1 MTSDALQESSPWDSM
16 ARLRSAVAGLD
27 ALPLPT
33 VPPTVPPGP
42 TGDHWFLR
50 EIAAGGYG
58 PWLMERLATEF
69 PDIAYVDGVHGLMIT
84 GSAGRPAY
92 IVTSPEL
99 VDALLQKRTRE
110 LHRARA
116 MQMIKVLVGEGILTS
131 EDDVHA
137 RQRRMA
143 QPAFATPRLPGY
155 VETITDST
163 AALLGSWTDGSD
175 VDVEAQMN
183 ALTMVIVA
191 RILMGRDVTEEAQE
205 FGRVQR
211 DFMQQVLP
219 ALMRPNAPEEALTEG
234 TELHAMLRSTE
245 SLDAVVN
252 RLIGEHR
259 ETGDSGDLLS
269 ALVDATE
276 DGAGMSDAQLRDEIF
291 TILFAGSDTTGRNA
305 TWACMLLAQHPLY
318 AEWVAEEVLEVLGD
332 GVPGVDAFERLPRT
346 RAVVLEALRLYPP
359 VWNLPRIATADIP
372 LGDWVLPSGAVAL
385 VPVWV
390 LQRDPRSW
398 DRPAEFVPERWLDA
412 EGQVDER
419 LPGQP
424 PGSWLPFGL
433 GNRHCI
439 AKRLAPIEVTLII
452 AMLMRHWHLE
462 FPEGEPPQAVGSL
475 AVRPDPPML
484 RVRRR

>member
-1 MTSDALQESSPWDSM
+1 M
-16 ARLRSAVAGLD
+16 ARLRSALAGLD
-27 ALPLPT
+27 ALPLPL
-33 VPPTVPPGP
+33 VPSTVPPGP
-42 TGDHWFLR
+42 TGDHWFLQ

-58 PWLMERLATEF
+58 PQIMERLAKEF

-92 IVTSPEL
+92 IITSPEL
-99 VDALLQKRTRE
+99 VDGLLQKRTRE

-131 EDDVHA
+131 EDELHA

-163 AALLGSWTDGSD
+163 ATLLSSWTDGAE
-175 VDVEAQMN
+175 VDIEAQMN

-219 ALMRPNAPEEALTEG
+219 ALMRPNAPQEALTEG

-245 SLDAVVN
+245 SLDAVVH

-259 ETGDSGDLLS
+259 ATGDSGDLLS
-269 ALVDATE
+269 ALVGATDE
-276 DGAGMSDAQLRDEIF
+276 GAGMSDAQLRDEIF
-291 TILFAGSDTTGRNA
+291 TMLFAGSDTTGRNA
-305 TWACMLLAQHPLY
+305 TWASVLLAQYPAY
-318 AEWVAEEVLEVLGD
+318 AAWVAEEAREVLDSGAV
-332 GVPGVDAFERLPRT
+332 GIDAFERLPRT

-359 VWNLPRIATADIP
+359 VWNLPRIATVDIP
-372 LGDWVLPSGAVAL
+372 MGDWVLPAGAVAL

-390 LQRDPRSW
+390 LQRDPRW
-398 DRPAEFVPERWLDA
+398 WNRPDEFVPERWLDGDA
-412 EGQVDER
+412 QVDER

-424 PGSWLPFGL
+424 PGAWLPFGL

-439 AKRLAPIEVTLII
+439 AKRLAPIEVTLIL
-452 AMLMRHWHLE
+452 AMMMRDWDLE
-462 FPEGEPPQAVGSL
+462 FPGGVVPRAVGSL
-475 AVRPDPPML
+475 AVRPDPPIL
-484 RVRRR
+484 RVCRR

>member
-1 MTSDALQESSPWDSM
+1 MTSDTVQEEAPWDSM
-16 ARLRSAVAGLD
+16 ARLRSAVAGLN
-27 ALPLPT
+27 ALPLPEI
-33 VPPTVPPGP
+33 PSAVPPGP
-42 TGDHWFLR
+42 QGDHWFLE

-58 PWLMERLATEF
+58 PQLMERLAQEF

-131 EDDVHA
+131 EDEVHA

-155 VETITDST
+155 VDTITEST
-163 AALLGSWTDGSD
+163 ATMLASWADGD
-175 VDVEAQMN
+175 EVDVEAQMN

-191 RILMGRDVTEEAQE
+191 RLLMGRDVTEEAEE
-205 FGRVQR
+205 FGLVQR
-211 DFMQQVLP
+211 DFMQRVLP
-219 ALMRPNAPEEALTEG
+219 ALMRPQAPEEALTEG
-234 TELHAMLRSTE
+234 TDLHAMLRATE
-245 SLDAVVN
+245 RLDAVVQ

-259 ETGDSGDLLS
+259 EAGDSGDLLS
-269 ALVDATE
+269 ALIDATE
-276 DGAGMSDAQLRDEIF
+276 DGTGMTDAQLRDEIF
-291 TILFAGSDTTGRNA
+291 TLLFAGSDTTGRNA
-305 TWACMLLAQHPLY
+305 TWASVLLAEHPAY
-318 AEWVAEEVLEVLGD
+318 AEWVAEEAREALGS
-332 GVPGVDAFERLPRT
+332 GVIGVDAFERLPRT

-359 VWNLPRIATADIP
+359 VWNLPRIATVDIP
-372 LGDWVLPSGAVAL
+372 MGDWVLPAGAVAL

-390 LQRDPRSW
+390 LQRDGRWW
-398 DRPAEFVPERWLDA
+398 DRPDEFVPERWLDA
-412 EGQVDER
+412 EGRVDER

-424 PGSWLPFGL
+424 SGAWLPFGL

-439 AKRLAPIEVTLII
+439 AKRLAPIEVTVII
-452 AMLMRHWHLE
+452 AMLMRDWILE
-462 FPEGEPPQAVGSL
+462 FPGGVVPQAVGSL
-475 AVRPDPPML
+475 AVRPDPPTL